1 MSLDLVL
8 SVLVLAAIALL
19 FGAVVAWRR
28 GAKPKA
34 ALMLVLAVICG
45 VNVAIWTLPDASGE
59 APLGRELK

>member
-1 MSLDLVL
+1 LSLDLVL
-8 SVLVLAAIALL
+8 SVLVLATIALT

-28 GAKPKA
+28 QARQKA

-45 VNVAIWTLPDASGE
+45 INVAIWTLPDGSGA